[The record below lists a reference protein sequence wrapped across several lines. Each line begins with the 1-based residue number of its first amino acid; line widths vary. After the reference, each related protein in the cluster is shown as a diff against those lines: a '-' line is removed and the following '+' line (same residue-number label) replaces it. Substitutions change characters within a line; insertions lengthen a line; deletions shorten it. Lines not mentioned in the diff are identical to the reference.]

1 MKSLY
6 GTYIQ
11 PQTSSPS
18 SIGAPKPE
26 HIVDSGIK
34 RRVRAQR
41 DGVCLWGLIEKDG
54 CSSGLDAHHIIP
66 EGVGGPDVEENLI
79 SLCRKHHNLAE
90 ALQITADQLRAVL
103 THFFGYQY
111 DANGYPLTHNGKPI
125 QEAT

>member
-1 MKSLY
+1 
-6 GTYIQ
+6 
-11 PQTSSPS
+11 
-18 SIGAPKPE
+18 
-26 HIVDSGIK
+26 
-34 RRVRAQR
+34 
-41 DGVCLWGLIEKDG
+41 LIHKDG

-90 ALQITADQLRAVL
+90 DRTITADQLRAVL

-111 DANGYPLTHNGKPI
+111 DANGHPLTYNGQPI